1 MVDELLGL
9 TALNTL
15 LYAAGAG
22 LLVLVGWAGVTELR
36 HWVGLS
42 YLAGVAWCGVLGEL
56 FLVCGLSFDRF
67 EIVLVCVVPP
77 ALATVVSRF
86 RRGAQR
92 RDVQAPGS
100 RWLTIPA
107 ISIAGLAVVRS
118 VAQPLSAWDAWSFW
132 TPKAESIVYFH
143 GLSSA
148 FLRSGVANADYPAF
162 GPALESAAFRFMGQF
177 DTTLVHIQFSLL
189 FVAFVA
195 AVGESL
201 RRWAEPK
208 KLGAVLIVIAAA
220 PAMYAQ
226 STDAYA
232 DVPLA
237 IYVSLG
243 AFLFWIGIRERLR
256 ASLALAAL
264 FLAAAMA
271 TKTEGT
277 VFATA
282 VALSLLCVARRA
294 RLQILAVLIT
304 AAAVSVLPWHLWLVA
319 NHVHGTYSF
328 HPDYLVERGSR
339 FARALADLSGNL
351 LDPAQWLLLPV
362 LVIVAVIVGV
372 AGQHRSEALFVLGIL
387 AISILA
393 LDVTY
398 WGSSYPFAWY
408 LRTSASRVVTTPLL
422 VAATFTPLLISSAS
436 RRTGHGLPETERQE

>member
-1 MVDELLGL
+1 MVDEILGL
-9 TALNTL
+9 AALNTL
-15 LYAAGAG
+15 LSASGAG
-22 LLVLVGWAGVTELR
+22 LLVLVGWASVAELR

-56 FLVCGLSFDRF
+56 CLVCGLSFDRF
-67 EIVLVCVVPP
+67 EIVLVSVVPP

-86 RRGAQR
+86 RLADQCRHVR
-92 RDVQAPGS
+92 APGS
-100 RWLTIPA
+100 RWLAIPA

-162 GPALESAAFRFMGQF
+162 GPVLESAAFRFMGQF

-201 RRWAEPK
+201 RRWAEPE

-220 PAMYAQ
+220 PAMYTQ
-226 STDAYA
+226 SVNAMA

-243 AFLFWIGIRERLR
+243 ALLLWIGIRERMP
-256 ASLALAAL
+256 AALALAAL

-294 RLQILAVLIT
+294 RLQILAVLII
-304 AAAVSVLPWHLWLVA
+304 AAAVSVLPWHLWLAA
-319 NHVHGTYSF
+319 NHVHGMYSF
-328 HPDYLVERGSR
+328 HPDYLVERASR
-339 FARALADLSGNL
+339 FARAFANLSGNL
-351 LDPAQWLLLPV
+351 VDPAQWLLLPV

-372 AGQHRSEALFVLGIL
+372 AGEHRSEAFFVVAVL

-393 LDVTY
+393 LDATY

-408 LRTSASRVVTTPLL
+408 LRTSANRVVTTPLL
-422 VAATFTPLLISSAS
+422 VAATFTPLLISSTS
-436 RRTGHGLPETERQE
+436 RWTDHRRPETERRE